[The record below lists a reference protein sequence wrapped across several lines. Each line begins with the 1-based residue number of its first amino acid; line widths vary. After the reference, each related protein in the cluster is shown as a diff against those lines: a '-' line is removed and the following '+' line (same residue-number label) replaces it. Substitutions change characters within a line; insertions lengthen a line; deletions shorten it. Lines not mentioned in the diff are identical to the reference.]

1 VHEIKCTPN
10 RSLSENRPFCR
21 GRRWRRGSEAGFL
34 VATASPSAP
43 TAQHT
48 HTQPSQDRITAAPPR
63 GGCVGVVA
71 AEGTGGPNSP
81 LGGPQARP
89 EGQLHRGGHC
99 PSATTLALRLSQA
112 PSDSGLVVLLEAIE
126 CFAHYAKAGDR
137 MRTPRGRGCEAG
149 RAGSPGTRRC
159 AVQTEG
165 QGAPGTGQT
174 HSAHCITPGTTS
186 VLHWLI
192 TPLGGLVRRTQIA
205 CFTLGFTWE
214 MVPA

>member
-1 VHEIKCTPN
+1 M
-10 RSLSENRPFCR
+10 SENRPFCR

-89 EGQLHRGGHC
+89 EGQLHRGGTALPPLPSRSAC
-99 PSATTLALRLSQA
+99 PRHQVTLVWWSYWRRLSASPTTRRQETGCGPPGDGGVRRDAQA
-112 PSDSGLVVLLEAIE
+112 AREPGAAQSKR
-126 CFAHYAKAGDR
+126 KARERPAPDR
-137 MRTPRGRGCEAG
+137 RTPLTV
-149 RAGSPGTRRC
+149 S
-159 AVQTEG
+159 
-165 QGAPGTGQT
+165 
-174 HSAHCITPGTTS
+174 
-186 VLHWLI
+186 L
-192 TPLGGLVRRTQIA
+192 
-205 CFTLGFTWE
+205 
-214 MVPA
+214 PAQHQSSIG